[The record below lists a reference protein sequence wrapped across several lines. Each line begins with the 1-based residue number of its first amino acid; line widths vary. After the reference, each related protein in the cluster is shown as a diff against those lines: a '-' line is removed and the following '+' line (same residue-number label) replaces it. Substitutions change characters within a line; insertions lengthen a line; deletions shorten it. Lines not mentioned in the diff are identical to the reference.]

1 MQHQGL
7 NDNAWLNDHAGCHIC
22 REATLEQA
30 RTEEEALLL
39 HRAAG
44 KVVISQA
51 DMNPGRDATLRRK

>member
-22 REATLEQA
+22 REAVLERA

-44 KVVISQA
+44 EVVI
-51 DMNPGRDATLRRK
+51 RRLT

>member
-7 NDNAWLNDHAGCHIC
+7 NDNAWLHDHAGCHIC

-39 HRAAG
+39 HSCRQSCH
-44 KVVISQA
+44 SQA